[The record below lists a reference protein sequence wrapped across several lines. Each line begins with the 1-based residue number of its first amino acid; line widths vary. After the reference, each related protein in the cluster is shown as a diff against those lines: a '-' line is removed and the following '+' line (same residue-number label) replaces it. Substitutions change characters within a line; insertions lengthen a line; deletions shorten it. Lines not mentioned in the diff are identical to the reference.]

1 MIDCNFSKAKVFPYV
16 DGELAEPVREEMETH
31 LLGCPACRRMV
42 EGELAFR
49 EACREWLHPEPASE
63 RVRAAVSDTLGR
75 LVDRDR
81 ATRVRRLLRRA
92 GLAAAAVALV
102 ALGVGGG
109 MALSTHL
116 QNRSRIAD
124 FTAAAVEQHQKL
136 VRNVLPADISGVS
149 PKGAE
154 AWFKQRLGFNM
165 NLPDP
170 HTDGLTFIGGRISH
184 VRDIEAAALEYE
196 LEGKRVSL
204 FIMPEEAYRRLNPAD
219 KPRFTVMSHRGYDV
233 ILWQSNGTGYT
244 LVSEVGGRSCLVC
257 HSPAEKVEEAITQ
270 RSRSPGRL

>member
-1 MIDCNFSKAKVFPYV
+1 M
-16 DGELAEPVREEMETH
+16 
-31 LLGCPACRRMV
+31 RRV
-42 EGELAFR
+42 G
-49 EACREWLHPEPASE
+49 
-63 RVRAAVSDTLGR
+63 
-75 LVDRDR
+75 LV
-81 ATRVRRLLRRA
+81 
-92 GLAAAAVALV
+92 AAALALI
-102 ALGVGGG
+102 ALGAGGG
-109 MALSTHL
+109 MALNTHL
-116 QNRSRIAD
+116 HGRARMAD
-124 FTAAAVEQHQKL
+124 FAAAAVEQHQKL
-136 VRNVLPADISGVS
+136 VRNVLPADIAGVT

-219 KPRFTVMSHRGYDV
+219 KPRFTVLSHRGYDV

-270 RSRSPGRL
+270 RTRLAGAPLTPGPPGPGRQALPNHRTPATARIRRVCPCKGLLCPRACWWPPRGCWDRR

>member
-1 MIDCNFSKAKVFPYV
+1 
-16 DGELAEPVREEMETH
+16 
-31 LLGCPACRRMV
+31 
-42 EGELAFR
+42 
-49 EACREWLHPEPASE
+49 
-63 RVRAAVSDTLGR
+63 
-75 LVDRDR
+75 
-81 ATRVRRLLRRA
+81 
-92 GLAAAAVALV
+92 
-102 ALGVGGG
+102 
-109 MALSTHL
+109 
-116 QNRSRIAD
+116 
-124 FTAAAVEQHQKL
+124 
-136 VRNVLPADISGVS
+136 
-149 PKGAE
+149 
-154 AWFKQRLGFNM
+154 M

-270 RSRSPGRL
+270 RTRPPARL

>member
-49 EACREWLHPEPASE
+49 EACREWLHPEPAPE

-81 ATRVRRLLRRA
+81 ATRVRRLLRRT
-92 GLAAAAVALV
+92 GLAAAAVALM

-149 PKGAE
+149 PRAPGCGSSS
-154 AWFKQRLGFNM
+154 AWAS
-165 NLPDP
+165 
-170 HTDGLTFIGGRISH
+170 T
-184 VRDIEAAALEYE
+184 
-196 LEGKRVSL
+196 
-204 FIMPEEAYRRLNPAD
+204 
-219 KPRFTVMSHRGYDV
+219 
-233 ILWQSNGTGYT
+233 
-244 LVSEVGGRSCLVC
+244 
-257 HSPAEKVEEAITQ
+257 
-270 RSRSPGRL
+270 

>member
-1 MIDCNFSKAKVFPYV
+1 MVDCNVAKAKMFPYV
-16 DGELAEPVREEMETH
+16 DGELAEPVREEMEAH
-31 LLGCPACRRMV
+31 LVGCPACRRLV
-42 EGELAFR
+42 ESELSFR
-49 EACREWLHPEPASE
+49 EACRRWLHPEPAPE
-63 RVRAAVSDTLGR
+63 RVRAALTGTLAE
-75 LVDRDR
+75 LVERDR
-81 ATRVRRLLRRA
+81 ATRGRRLARRI
-92 GLAAAAVALV
+92 GMAAAALALV
-102 ALGVGGG
+102 AVGAGGG
-109 MALSTHL
+109 MAVNTHL
-116 QNRSRIAD
+116 QNRTRIAD

-136 VRNVLPADISGVS
+136 VRNLLPADVTGMS

-154 AWFKQRLGFNM
+154 QWFKQRLGFNM
-165 NLPDP
+165 NLPEM

-204 FIMPEEAYRRLNPAD
+204 FIMPEEAYRRLNPGD
-219 KPRFTVMSHRGYDV
+219 KPRFTVRSHRGYDV

-270 RSRSPGRL
+270 RSRSPAHL